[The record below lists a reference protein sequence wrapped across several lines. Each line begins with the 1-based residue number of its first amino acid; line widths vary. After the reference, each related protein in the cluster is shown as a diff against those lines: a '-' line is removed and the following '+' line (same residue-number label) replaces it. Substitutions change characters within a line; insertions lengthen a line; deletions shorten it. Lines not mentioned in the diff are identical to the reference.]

1 MRDSYVLY
9 ADKLQGE
16 YRETFDRVNMYVGTQ
31 GIDDDTRE
39 EHMGQLLDMM
49 LSAQESGKP
58 VKKVV
63 GNDVEAFCKAF
74 CSEFSWKNRVL
85 NILDT
90 LRPLMV
96 GLLIVSV
103 IDLLDLVSLWADGKA
118 VDVWKAAISPDLC
131 GYLLGIVV
139 SFTAAMVCNLLV
151 RMFMFR
157 TNRFSMG
164 VLKGVT
170 YAVAA
175 AGFVLS
181 MMLIFGNKDTV
192 NIPLWIVVGGSAAY
206 LVGYR
211 LCNRKRI
218 QDRKRQKVTFGDMV
232 NEEMRKT
239 MPETLRKRFER
250 INRRRVRRGK
260 EAFSMEEYLDW
271 EEARLLKEARFE
283 KFFFP
288 LFPLVIIACCL
299 PHVEFEDGLWDL
311 AFYLGIMLVLE
322 YALFMALWRSSRKN
336 SATWLEAIANKRT
349 ELASEN

>member
-1 MRDSYVLY
+1 MRDSYIFY
-9 ADKLQGE
+9 TDKLQGE

-74 CSEFSWKNRVL
+74 CSEFSWNNRVL

-90 LRPLMV
+90 LRSLVV
-96 GLLIVSV
+96 GLLLFCV
-103 IDLLDLVSLWADGKA
+103 IDLLNLFSLWLDGTA
-118 VDVWKAAISPDLC
+118 VNVWKATISPDLC
-131 GYLLGIVV
+131 GYLLGMVV
-139 SFTAAMVCNLLV
+139 CFTAGTISNVLV

-164 VLKGVT
+164 VLRVVSC
-170 YAVAA
+170 AVAA
-175 AGFVLS
+175 AGFVGSLV
-181 MMLIFGNKDTV
+181 LIFGNKYTV
-192 NIPLWIVVGGSAAY
+192 AIPLWIVLGISAAY

-218 QDRKRQKVTFGDMV
+218 QERKRQKVTFGDMV
-232 NEEMRKT
+232 NEEICKT
-239 MPETLRKRFER
+239 MPETLRKRFEK

-260 EAFSMEEYLDW
+260 EAFTLVEYLDW

-299 PHVEFEDGLWDL
+299 PHVEFEDGLWDF

-322 YALFMALWRSSRKN
+322 YALFMALWRCSKKTT
-336 SATWLEAIANKRT
+336 ATWLEAIANKRT

>member
-9 ADKLQGE
+9 TDKLKGE
-16 YRETFDRVNMYVGTQ
+16 YWQVFERVNMYVHAQ
-31 GIDDDTRE
+31 GIDEDTVD

-49 LSAQESGKP
+49 LAAQESGKP

-85 NILDT
+85 NILDS
-90 LRPLMV
+90 LRTMMV
-96 GLLIVSV
+96 GLLIIGV
-103 IDLLDLVSLWADGKA
+103 IDLLDLVSLWIDGKS
-118 VDVWKAAISPDLC
+118 VDVWKASISPDLC
-131 GYLLGIVV
+131 GYLLAIVV
-139 SFTAAMVCNLLV
+139 SFASTVICDLLV

-170 YAVAA
+170 YTVAV

-192 NIPLWIVVGGSAAY
+192 NIPLWIVVGISAVY

-218 QDRKRQKVTFGDMV
+218 RERKSRKVTFGGMV
-232 NEEMRKT
+232 DEEFRKT
-239 MPETLRKRFER
+239 MPETLRKRFEK

-271 EEARLLKEARFE
+271 EEARLLKNDRFN

-299 PHVEFEDGLWDL
+299 PHVEFEEGLWDI